1 MERRDELEMKVDSV
15 RARLLTLAAIVSVT
29 AIGRVWIIRHF
40 PEPDGD
46 AKGHLAIAAALLVHP
61 SSVAVHWV
69 WPPGYHYFLAALL
82 AAGFT
87 AQGVRLLNCAL
98 AALLPPLVWGYTH
111 RTTDRDTRLVPM
123 FAAVLCAA
131 MPVVNLLG
139 TSAQQA
145 TLFTILVLATVWGIE
160 TRRFALAGIS
170 LAFAAMVRYEAWG
183 AVALLAALRGVGFFP
198 RFVKRA
204 PRFVAGACNVPLWVI
219 MPPLVAIAGWF
230 VAHRVAD
237 GSWFGFL
244 HELYRHAHHQRD
256 TFHKDVW
263 TDLLWFPVMQPCYLF
278 GLTLPLVVIGM
289 RRAWRASFVVPLGIY
304 LFLLASYTF
313 KGALGSARY
322 YESLAPFVCIAAAH
336 GASVVGARWRRS
348 ATTLVFAAAL
358 AHVVW
363 LLVLTGRWTF
373 HA

>member
-1 MERRDELEMKVDSV
+1 MLRDA
-15 RARLLTLAAIVSVT
+15 ARLAALAAVVFVT

-98 AALLPPLVWGYTH
+98 AATLPPLVWGYARH
-111 RTTDRDTRLVPM
+111 TTGREERIVPM
-123 FAAVLCAA
+123 FAAALCAV

-145 TLFTILVLATVWGIE
+145 TLFTILVLVTVWGIDA
-160 TRRFALAGIS
+160 RRFTLAGTS
-170 LAFAAMVRYEAWG
+170 LAMAAMVRYEAWG
-183 AVALLAALRGVGFFP
+183 AVALLAGLRAVGFVPWLARRVP
-198 RFVKRA
+198 RFVG
-204 PRFVAGACNVPLWVI
+204 GACDLPLAVLT
-219 MPPLVAIAGWF
+219 PPLVAIAGWF
-230 VAHRVAD
+230 LAHRLAD
-237 GSWFGFL
+237 GSWFAFL
-244 HELYRHAHHQRD
+244 HELYHHAHHQRD
-256 TFHKDVW
+256 TFHKDLWADVF
-263 TDLLWFPVMQPCYLF
+263 WFPVMQPVYLF

-289 RRAWRASFVVPLGIY
+289 RRAWRPSFVVPLGIY
-304 LFLLASYTF
+304 VFLLASYTF

-322 YESLAPFVCIAAAH
+322 YESLTPFVCIAAAH
-336 GASVVGARWRRS
+336 GASIVGERWRR
-348 ATTLVFAAAL
+348 AAPLVFAAAL
-358 AHVVW
+358 VHVVW
-363 LLVLTGRWTF
+363 LLALTGRWTF